1 MAVTVP
7 STDWANYAKYLEV
20 QAIATALTVQ
30 TASHP
35 ARDAL
40 QQRQQGVNRE
50 LVDNLMT
57 SGKLNPLTIL
67 STCTYGT

>member
-30 TASHP
+30 TTSHP

-40 QQRQQGVNRE
+40 QQRQQSANRE

>member
-1 MAVTVP
+1 MPVTVP
-7 STDWANYAKYLEV
+7 ASDNKNTAKAAEV
-20 QAIATALTVQ
+20 TAIATALTLQ

-40 QQRQQGVNRE
+40 QQRQQLVNRE
-50 LVDNLMT
+50 LVVDLMAT
-57 SGKLNPLTIL
+57 GKLNPVTIL

>member
-7 STDWANYAKYLEV
+7 SGDRANYEKYLEV
-20 QAIATALTVQ
+20 GAIATALTTQ

-35 ARDAL
+35 SRDAL
-40 QQRQQGVNRE
+40 QQRQQLVNRE
-50 LVDNLMT
+50 LVVNLMT

>member
-7 STDWANYAKYLEV
+7 SSDRTNYEKYLEV
-20 QAIATALTVQ
+20 GAIATALTNQ
-30 TASHP
+30 TTSHP

-40 QQRQQGVNRE
+40 QQRQQAVNRE
-50 LVDNLMT
+50 LVANLMT

-67 STCTYGT
+67 STCAYGT

>member
-40 QQRQQGVNRE
+40 QQRQQGANRE